1 MRSNNQSGLLS
12 IRAEVRDV
20 YVLPVRPYCNAFWAT
35 PTGISGKYSNF
46 AEDRLRLGMKK
57 ENPLASLFI
66 LLSPCTIFAEDRLR
80 LGIKNENPL
89 AFLFILLSPC
99 TIFVAI

>member
-1 MRSNNQSGLLS
+1 
-12 IRAEVRDV
+12 
-20 YVLPVRPYCNAFWAT
+20 
-35 PTGISGKYSNF
+35 
-46 AEDRLRLGMKK
+46 MKK

-80 LGIKNENPL
+80 LGMKNENPL
-89 AFLFILLSPC
+89 ASLFALLSPC

>member
-1 MRSNNQSGLLS
+1 
-12 IRAEVRDV
+12 
-20 YVLPVRPYCNAFWAT
+20 
-35 PTGISGKYSNF
+35 
-46 AEDRLRLGMKK
+46 MKK
-57 ENPLASLFI
+57 ENPLAFLFI

-80 LGIKNENPL
+80 LGMKKEKPL